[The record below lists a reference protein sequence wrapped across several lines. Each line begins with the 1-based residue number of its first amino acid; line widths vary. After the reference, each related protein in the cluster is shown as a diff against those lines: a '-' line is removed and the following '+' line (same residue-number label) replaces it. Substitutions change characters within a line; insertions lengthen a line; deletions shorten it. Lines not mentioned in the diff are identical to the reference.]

1 MIACAAIS
9 IDDAPNGK
17 VASKLKTEF
26 QIRIETIPIA
36 TLAETKYRDRD
47 FRSLLFAPKRIGAN
61 KIGTPNRPPIVPQE
75 SNTNG
80 AKIIPKELAL
90 KVSRICPVPRN
101 KVDRFRTT
109 KKTNPTITI
118 SKDVPSKK
126 DRTSWLNEKPVSGL
140 LNINPMVGN

>member
-17 VASKLKTEF
+17 VASKLKIEF
-26 QIRIETIPIA
+26 QIRIETTPIT

-47 FRSLLFAPKRIGAN
+47 FRSSLLVPKRIGAN

-75 SNTNG
+75 SNTKG
-80 AKIIPKELAL
+80 AKIVPKELTL
-90 KVSRICPVPRN
+90 KVSRICPVPRK

-126 DRTSWLNEKPVSGL
+126 DRICWLNEILVFCF
-140 LNINPMVGN
+140 LNIRTDGR